1 MVVVHAMDRLARDLD
16 DLRALVD
23 EFTGRG
29 VQVEFV
35 REGLL
40 FSGDATPMARRLLSV
55 MGAVVEF
62 ERTLIRERQRE
73 GIEVARARG
82 AYRGRRRAVSPAQV
96 EQVRARVAAGE
107 SKAAL
112 ARELGVARE
121 TLYQALRG

>member
-1 MVVVHAMDRLARDLD
+1 MSRAQRVGYVRVSSAGQNTARQLDGVPVDRVFEDHASGKGAARPALGELRRYVREGDVVVVHSMDRLARDLD

-40 FSGDATPMARRLLSV
+40 FSGDDTPMARRLLSV

-62 ERTLIRERQRE
+62 ERTLIRER
-73 GIEVARARG
+73 
-82 AYRGRRRAVSPAQV
+82 
-96 EQVRARVAAGE
+96 
-107 SKAAL
+107 
-112 ARELGVARE
+112 
-121 TLYQALRG
+121 